1 LLLVAFLGLSFLT
14 VPLAGGDLRALARL
28 PLRTL
33 WAPALALLVQI
44 LAISVFSGSS
54 KGLLDAVHIG
64 SYVLAGVF
72 IWRNRK
78 VPGFWLIGLGGL
90 SNFAV
95 IVANGGV
102 MPALPDAV
110 KAAGLGV
117 AGGHFVNSLVL
128 AHARLGFLGDV
139 FALPAPIPFHNVFSV
154 GDVLIATGGLLFL
167 HGTCRSRLPRVVPE
181 QFTKLKR
188 EPRFL
193 RLWGAQSISDL
204 GDWMYTLAVA
214 ATLSRFGAGATD
226 FALLFAF
233 QVGPAALVGALGGPV
248 VDRWS
253 RKRLMVLSDVLRMV
267 AVGSLLAA
275 GHPTKVHIYAVAVTL
290 GVFGAIFT
298 PSFQATLPNLVSG
311 ENLVAA
317 NSLVT
322 TTFHLAVM
330 TGPVLGGFLVDRLGF
345 AFVAALN
352 AASFGLSAMLVQGT
366 PFPLQRREDSP
377 TGPLKAL
384 RDGVRYVVDTPW
396 VRGIFIVLAV
406 VMLASAV
413 KSPLEPLFVLRTL
426 ARRPRALGLVGAAWG
441 IGMVLGSLSAPTLA
455 RRWARERI
463 LSVAIGAVGTSV
475 LVASIQGALA
485 PVLLLWLVA
494 GVGNGAGT
502 VAYESLLQERVPD
515 QVRGRVMAGAGAILD
530 GSFLIGVLVA
540 GVLGSS
546 LGIRGALAG
555 SGVLFVIGA
564 VAAGRLVRARAPEEA
579 PVRASG

>member
-1 LLLVAFLGLSFLT
+1 LLLVALLGLSLLT
-14 VPLAGGDLRALARL
+14 VPLAGGDLRALAHLRL
-28 PLRTL
+28 RAL
-33 WAPALALLVQI
+33 WAPAFALVAQI

-54 KGLLDAVHIG
+54 KGLLGSVHIG

-90 SNFAV
+90 CNFAV

-102 MPALPDAV
+102 MPALPEAV
-110 KAAGLGV
+110 KAAGWGV
-117 AGGHFVNSLVL
+117 TGGHFVNSLVL
-128 AHARLGFLGDV
+128 PHARLGFLGDV
-139 FALPAPIPFHNVFSV
+139 FALPAPIPLHNVFSV
-154 GDVLIATGGLLFL
+154 GDVMIAIGGLLFL
-167 HGTCRSRLPRVVPE
+167 HGTCRSRLPKVVPH
-181 QFTKLKR
+181 QFSKLR
-188 EPRFL
+188 QERRFL

-214 ATLSRFGAGATD
+214 AILSKAGGGAKD
-226 FALLFAF
+226 FALLFAC
-233 QVGPAALVGALGGPV
+233 QVGPAALVGALGGPI

-275 GHPTKVHIYAVAVTL
+275 GTPGRLHIYAVAVVL
-290 GVFGAIFT
+290 GVFGAIFM
-298 PSFQATLPNLVSG
+298 PSFQATLPNLVAG

-322 TTFHLAVM
+322 TTLHLAVM

-345 AFVAALN
+345 GFVAALN
-352 AASFGLSAMLVQGT
+352 ASSFGLSALLVQGT
-366 PFPLQRREDSP
+366 PFPEQRKEPSS
-377 TGPLKAL
+377 TGPMTAL
-384 RDGVRYVVDTPW
+384 RDGVRYVAETPL
-396 VRGIFIVLAV
+396 VRGIFIVLAI

-426 ARRPRALGLVGAAWG
+426 AERPRALGLVGAAWG
-441 IGMVLGSLSAPTLA
+441 IGMVLGSLSAPTLS

-463 LSVAIGAVGTSV
+463 LSVAIGAVGAAV
-475 LVASIQGALA
+475 LSASLQSDLPA
-485 PVLLLWLVA
+485 VLLLWLVA

-515 QVRGRVMAGAGAILD
+515 EIRGRVMAGAGAILD
-530 GSFLIGVLVA
+530 GSFLVGVMMA
-540 GVLGSS
+540 GFLGSS
-546 LGIRGALAG
+546 LGIRGALAA
-555 SGVLFVIGA
+555 SGLLFVSGA
-564 VAAGRLVRARAPEEA
+564 VAAGRLVRPQVSQMAT
-579 PVRASG
+579 VKASG